1 VNAPEPCLCGD
12 PGCARCPVQPDPIT
26 DVDDFEVIAEDDRV
40 IVSCPVKGCETQH
53 EFDQGWWAPIGDIIR
68 TAREH
73 EHRFAAPVLSD
84 TTEET
89 DTAEE
94 KTRD

>member
-1 VNAPEPCLCGD
+1 MTIPEPCPCSEPAD
-12 PGCARCPVQPDPIT
+12 CCPEAPDPIT

-40 IVSCPVKGCETQH
+40 IVSCPVKGCEIQH
-53 EFDQGWWAPIGDIIR
+53 EFDQGWWASIGDIIR

-73 EHRFAAPVLSD
+73 EHRFAVPVLSD